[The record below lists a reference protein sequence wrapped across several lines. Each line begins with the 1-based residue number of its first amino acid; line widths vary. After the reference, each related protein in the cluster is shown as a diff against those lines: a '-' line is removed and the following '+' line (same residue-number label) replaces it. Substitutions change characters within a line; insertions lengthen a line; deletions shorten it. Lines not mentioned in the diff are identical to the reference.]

1 MKTLDCFLRYI
12 FQYADFEQSKTFFV
26 SLDGILIFPFTV
38 VVQNLPSQGSLF
50 CFVLFFLIG
59 NISKILISD
68 DASFSVLDIQKL
80 HMSDGIEIVEFS
92 FIWELYCRK
101 ILPFL
106 IPTVSLRPSQFDMP
120 AQILFVSFWVILQHG
135 EKRDGSSLSV
145 SGTSG
150 LTSQLF
156 QRQLYLQ
163 FASLS
168 NMFGISSTLRHPL
181 NSNKDI
187 PTSNLINLHL
197 APL

>member
-1 MKTLDCFLRYI
+1 M
-12 FQYADFEQSKTFFV
+12 

-120 AQILFVSFWVILQHG
+120 AQILLVSFWVILQHG

-156 QRQLYLQ
+156 
-163 FASLS
+163 
-168 NMFGISSTLRHPL
+168 
-181 NSNKDI
+181 
-187 PTSNLINLHL
+187 
-197 APL
+197 